1 MGQYLKR
8 ERESRS
14 ISLEELSRSTR
25 IGLPYLQALERDDFV
40 FITQREFI
48 LGFLK
53 GYARYLGLEV
63 EEVLRRYRI
72 QSELASRQ
80 EKFHQIPLFSN
91 LPETPEEVL
100 ERKPDSPEVS
110 ISREKRRFSWKI
122 YLQIAIVLGALGL
135 SIYFYQ
141 LSKKTADPSPN
152 PTPGVHP
159 SVKGKLENVSPKEK
173 TGQDKER
180 R

>member
-1 MGQYLKR
+1 
-8 ERESRS
+8 
-14 ISLEELSRSTR
+14 
-25 IGLPYLQALERDDFV
+25 
-40 FITQREFI
+40 
-48 LGFLK
+48 
-53 GYARYLGLEV
+53 
-63 EEVLRRYRI
+63 
-72 QSELASRQ
+72 
-80 EKFHQIPLFSN
+80 

-100 ERKPDSPEVS
+100 ELKPDSPEVS